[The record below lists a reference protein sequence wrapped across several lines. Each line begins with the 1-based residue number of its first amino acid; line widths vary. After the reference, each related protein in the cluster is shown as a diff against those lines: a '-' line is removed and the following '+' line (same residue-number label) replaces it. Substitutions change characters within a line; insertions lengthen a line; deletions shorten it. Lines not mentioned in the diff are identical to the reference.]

1 MSSTSGVSRPTGQT
15 HRLQR
20 FSDLARF
27 RVRDILLVSS
37 LYDSFILA
45 EDGELQEVIL
55 KEFLDLNVRSTP
67 VITHVSTAEE
77 ALALARERARYD
89 LVITST
95 YLGDT
100 PATTLARRLREE
112 GLDAPVVALAYDM
125 REVAEIGT
133 AGGPSSLE
141 RVFLWEGDVRLVPA
155 IVKSVEDR
163 ANVAYDTGVLGVQA
177 ILVIEDNVRY
187 YSSFLPTIYSELMHH
202 AHNLVPEGVN
212 LSHRLMRLQAQ
223 PKILL
228 SGTYEEAWRDFTD
241 YEENILGVISDIQFP
256 RNGEVSRDAG
266 VEFARCVRD
275 RQSDVPVMLQSSRAE
290 NDELARSVGASF
302 LQKGSA
308 TLLQQ
313 LRLFMSEHLGFGD
326 FVFRMPDKREVAR
339 AHDLKEFEE
348 KLETLPAES
357 LAYHAGRNHFSRWFK
372 ARTEFALAHE
382 LRPRKVSDFETVE
395 HLRREVLRAI
405 RDYREQTR
413 RSVVVDFDGATFN
426 PRTTFCRLG
435 GGSLGG
441 KARGLAF
448 MDRLLDEAG
457 VAERFEGVRVHVPPA
472 VVLGTD
478 VFDEFLEQDGL
489 RNFAL
494 NTDDEA
500 EISRRFVEADLPPAV
515 VKDLESLLEVVRYPL
530 AVRSSSLLEDSLYQP
545 FAGVYDTL
553 MLAND
558 NPRAE
563 VRLERLETAIK
574 RVYASTFK
582 RAAKQYLGGGPYRL
596 EEEKMAVVLQRVV
609 GGARGGRFYPDLAG
623 VARSYN
629 FYPLP
634 PMRSEDGIAAVVLG
648 LGEMV
653 VSGQPC
659 FRFCPRYP
667 RNLVQFSSVKD
678 TLANAQ
684 REFLALELGQEG
696 PGGFA
701 PARFDLSAAEKDGS
715 LARLGS
721 TYSPENDVVYDGISR
736 PGVRLVT
743 LAPILKHGLF
753 PLAELLDTVLAVAV
767 SGTSVP
773 VEIEFAAHFPE
784 EGPPEFGLLQL
795 RPLGRIRA
803 PVEPDLEPVS
813 RDRLLCESSSVLGHG
828 TIDDVRDVV
837 VMDVKGFDRSRTRE
851 IAQTVGALNARL
863 QQARRPYLLIGVGR
877 WGSADPFLG
886 IPVAWHQIA
895 GARAVVEA
903 GFADFKVTPSQGS
916 HFFQNLAAGNI
927 GYFTVNPESG
937 DGFVD
942 WEWLRAQPAEADTR
956 FVRHLRFESPLRIAI
971 NGRSHTGVIS
981 KPS

>member
-1 MSSTSGVSRPTGQT
+1 MPQGGV
-15 HRLQR
+15 RLPR

-67 VITHVSTAEE
+67 AVTHVATARE
-77 ALALARERARYD
+77 ALAMARERARYD

-95 YLGDT
+95 YLGDV
-100 PATTLARRLREE
+100 PAGALARQLREA
-112 GLDAPVVALAYDM
+112 GLEAPVVALAYDM
-125 REVAEIGT
+125 REVAEMS
-133 AGGPSSLE
+133 AGGEASPID
-141 RVFLWEGDVRLVPA
+141 RVFLWQGDVRLVPA

-163 ANVAYDTGVLGVQA
+163 ANVAHDTGVLGVQA

-187 YSSFLPTIYSELMHH
+187 YSSFLPTIYAELMHH

-228 SGTYEEAWRDFTD
+228 SGSYEEAWRDFTD
-241 YEENILGVISDIQFP
+241 YEENILGIISDIQFP
-256 RNGEVSRDAG
+256 AGGEVSKDAG
-266 VEFARCVRD
+266 VEFARRVRD

-290 NDELARSVGASF
+290 NEELARSVGASF

-339 AHDLKEFEE
+339 ARDLREFAEV
-348 KLETLPAES
+348 LATLPEES

-372 ARTEFALAHE
+372 ARTEFALAHG

-413 RSVVVDFDGATFN
+413 RGVVVDFDRETFN
-426 PRTTFCRLG
+426 PQTPFYRLG

-448 MDRLLDEAG
+448 VDRLLEESG
-457 VAERFEGVRVHVPPA
+457 VAAKFPGVRLDVPQA

-478 VFDEFLEQDGL
+478 IFDEFLEQDGL
-489 RNFAL
+489 RDFAL
-494 NTDDEA
+494 HSGEEA
-500 EISRRFVEADLPPAV
+500 EIARRFVEADLPPGV
-515 VKDLESLLEVVRYPL
+515 VRDLAALVDAVRYPL

-545 FAGVYDTL
+545 FAGIYDTL

-558 NPRAE
+558 HADAE
-563 VRLERLETAIK
+563 VRLERLQTAVK

-596 EEEKMAVVLQRVV
+596 EEEKMAVVLQRIV
-609 GGARGGRFYPDLAG
+609 GGARGRRFYPDLAG
-623 VARSYN
+623 VARSFNY
-629 FYPLP
+629 YPLP

-667 RNLVQFSSVKD
+667 RNLVQFSSVQD
-678 TLANAQ
+678 ILANAQ
-684 REFLALELGQEG
+684 REFLALELAQEG

-701 PARFDLSAAEKDGS
+701 PARFDLTAAEADGT
-715 LARLGS
+715 LARVGS
-721 TYSPENDVVYDGISR
+721 TYSPENDVVYDGVSR

-743 LAPILKHGLF
+743 FAPIVKHDLF
-753 PLAELLDTVLAVAV
+753 PLAELLDALLSVAV
-767 SGTSVP
+767 SATSVP
-773 VEIEFAAHFPE
+773 VEIEFAVNFPR
-784 EGPPEFGLLQL
+784 GAPPEFGFLQL
-795 RPLGRIRA
+795 RPLGRIRD
-803 PVEPDLEPVS
+803 PVDPELEPVAG
-813 RDRLLCESSSVLGHG
+813 DRVLCESASALGHG
-828 TIDDVRDVV
+828 TIDGVCDVIVTDSRR
-837 VMDVKGFDRSRTRE
+837 FDRSRTRE
-851 IAQTVGALNARL
+851 VAQSIGQFNARL
-863 QQARRPYLLIGVGR
+863 QGEKRPYLLIGVGR

-895 GARAVVEA
+895 GARAIVEA
-903 GFADFKVTPSQGS
+903 GFSDFKVTPSQGS

-927 GYFTVNPESG
+927 GYFTVNPDAG

-942 WEWLRAQPAEADTR
+942 WDWLRSQPAAAETE
-956 FVRHLRFESPLRIAI
+956 FVRHLRFESPLLIAI
-971 NGRSHTGVIS
+971 NGRSHSGVVT
-981 KPS
+981 KPSGERR

>member
-1 MSSTSGVSRPTGQT
+1 LP
-15 HRLQR
+15 R

-67 VITHVSTAEE
+67 AVTHVATAGE
-77 ALALARERARYD
+77 ALELARERARYD

-95 YLGDT
+95 YLGDM
-100 PATTLARRLREE
+100 PAAALARQLREA

-125 REVAEIGT
+125 REVAEIS
-133 AGGPSSLE
+133 AGGRPSSID
-141 RVFLWEGDVRLVPA
+141 RVFLWQGDVRLVPA

-163 ANVAYDTGVLGVQA
+163 ANVAHDTGVLGVQA

-187 YSSFLPTIYSELMHH
+187 YSSFLPTIYAELMHH

-228 SGTYEEAWRDFTD
+228 SGSYEEAWRDFTD
-241 YEENILGVISDIQFP
+241 YEENILGIISDIQFP
-256 RNGEVSRDAG
+256 ANGEVAREAG
-266 VEFARCVRD
+266 VEFARKVRD

-290 NDELARSVGASF
+290 NEELARSVGASF

-339 AHDLKEFEE
+339 ARDLREFEE
-348 KLETLPAES
+348 KLAAVPEES

-395 HLRREVLRAI
+395 DLRREVLRAI

-413 RSVVVDFDGATFN
+413 RGVVVDFDRETFN
-426 PRTTFCRLG
+426 PQTPFYRLG

-448 MDRLLDEAG
+448 MDRLLEESG
-457 VAERFEGVRVHVPPA
+457 VVERFPGVRIDVPQA

-478 VFDEFLEQDGL
+478 IFDEFLEQDGL
-489 RNFAL
+489 RDFAL
-494 NTDDEA
+494 HSGEEA
-500 EISRRFVEADLPPAV
+500 EIARRFVEADLPAGV
-515 VKDLESLLEVVRYPL
+515 VRDLAALVDAVRYPL

-545 FAGVYDTL
+545 FAGIYDTL

-558 NPRAE
+558 HADPE
-563 VRLERLETAIK
+563 VRLERLQTAVK

-596 EEEKMAVVLQRVV
+596 EEEKMAVVLQRIV
-609 GGARGGRFYPDLAG
+609 GGARGRRFYPDMAG
-623 VARSYN
+623 VARSFNY
-629 FYPLP
+629 YPLA
-634 PMRSEDGIAAVVLG
+634 PMQSEDGIAAVVLG

-667 RNLVQFSSVKD
+667 RNLVQFSSVQD

-684 REFLALELGQEG
+684 REFLALELAQEG

-701 PARFDLSAAEKDGS
+701 PARFDLTAAEKDGT
-715 LARLGS
+715 LARVGS
-721 TYSPENDVVYDGISR
+721 TYSPENDVVYDGVSR

-743 LAPILKHGLF
+743 FAPIIKHGLF
-753 PLAELLDTVLAVAV
+753 PLAELLDALLSVAV
-767 SGTSVP
+767 SATSVP
-773 VEIEFAAHFPE
+773 VEIEFAVNFPRGE
-784 EGPPEFGLLQL
+784 PPEFGFLQL
-795 RPLGRIRA
+795 RPLGRIRE
-803 PVEPDLEPVS
+803 PVGPELEPVAG
-813 RDRLLCESSSVLGHG
+813 DRVLCESASALGHG
-828 TIDDVRDVV
+828 TIDDVRDVIV
-837 VMDVKGFDRSRTRE
+837 TDSRRFDRLRTRE
-851 IAQTVGALNARL
+851 VAQTIGQFNARL
-863 QQARRPYLLIGVGR
+863 QAEKRPYLLIGVGR

-895 GARAVVEA
+895 GARAIVEA
-903 GFADFKVTPSQGS
+903 GFSDFKVTPSQGS
-916 HFFQNLAAGNI
+916 HFFQNLAAGNV
-927 GYFTVNPESG
+927 GYFTVNPDAG

-942 WEWLRAQPAEADTR
+942 WDWLRAQPAAAETE
-956 FVRHLRFESPLRIAI
+956 FVRHLRFDDPLLIAI
-971 NGRSHTGVIS
+971 NGRSHTGVIT
-981 KPS
+981 KPPDGTS

>member
-1 MSSTSGVSRPTGQT
+1 MPQGN
-15 HRLQR
+15 RLPR

-67 VITHVSTAEE
+67 AVTHVSSAQE
-77 ALALARERARYD
+77 ALALAKERARYD

-95 YLGDT
+95 YLGDM
-100 PATTLARRLREE
+100 PATTLATKLREA

-125 REVAEIGT
+125 REVQELSG
-133 AGGPSSLE
+133 AGGRSPLD
-141 RVFLWEGDVRLVPA
+141 RIFLWQGDVRIVPA

-163 ANVAYDTGVLGVQA
+163 ANVAYDTGGLGVQA

-228 SGTYEEAWRDFTD
+228 SGTFEEAWSDFTA

-256 RNGEVSRDAG
+256 KDGEIFREAG
-266 VEFARCVRD
+266 VEFARRVRD

-290 NDELARSVGASF
+290 NEELARSVGASF

-339 AHDLKEFEE
+339 ARDLREFAE
-348 KLETLPAES
+348 KLATLPAES

-405 RDYREQTR
+405 RDYRDQTR
-413 RSVVVDFDGATFN
+413 RGVVVDFDRATFN
-426 PRTTFCRLG
+426 PKTTFSRLG

-448 MDRLLDEAG
+448 VDRLLEESAI
-457 VAERFEGVRVHVPPA
+457 AERFPGVTIGVPPA

-489 RNFAL
+489 RDFAL
-494 NTDDEA
+494 NSPEEA
-500 EISRRFVEADLPPAV
+500 EIARRFVEAELPSGVSADLRALV
-515 VKDLESLLEVVRYPL
+515 DAVRYPV

-553 MLAND
+553 MLSND
-558 NPRAE
+558 HGSAE

-582 RAAKQYLGGGPYRL
+582 RAAKQYLTGGPYRL

-609 GGARGGRFYPDLAG
+609 GGAHHGRFYPDLAG

-629 FYPLP
+629 YYPLA

-667 RNLVQFSSVKD
+667 RNVVQFSSVPD
-678 TLANAQ
+678 ILANAQ
-684 REFLALELGQEG
+684 REFLALELNQEG
-696 PGGFA
+696 PGGFV
-701 PARFDLSAAEKDGS
+701 PARFDLDAAEKDGT
-715 LARLGS
+715 LARVGS
-721 TYSPENDVVYDGISR
+721 TFSPENDAVYDGVSR

-743 LAPILKHGLF
+743 FAPILKHGLF
-753 PLAELLDTVLAVAV
+753 PLAEILDTLLSAAVAA
-767 SGTSVP
+767 TSVP
-773 VEIEFAAHFPE
+773 VEIEFAVHFPKAA
-784 EGPPEFGLLQL
+784 PPEFGFLQL
-795 RPLGRIRA
+795 RPLGRVRE
-803 PVEPDLEPVS
+803 PVEPELEPVDGA
-813 RDRLLCESSSVLGHG
+813 RVLCESANALGHG
-828 TIDDVRDVV
+828 TIDDVRDVI
-837 VMDVKGFDRSRTRE
+837 VMDSRRFDRSRTRE
-851 IAQTVGALNARL
+851 IAQTVGQFNARL
-863 QQARRPYLLIGVGR
+863 LAEKRPYLLIGVGR

-895 GARAVVEA
+895 GARAIIEA

-927 GYFTVNPESG
+927 GYLTVNPEAG

-942 WEWLRAQPAEADTR
+942 WDWLRDRTAAAETE
-956 FVRHLRFESPLRIAI
+956 FVRHLRFDAPLLIAI
-971 NGRSHTGVIS
+971 NGRSHSGVIT
-981 KPS
+981 KPAVA